1 MPVYP
6 KDDFDKYETVN
17 SIYGNFFN
25 LNEEKNPRTLALR
38 KQYEEEALIFDN
50 KIEEEEIRK
59 KKL

>member
-1 MPVYP
+1 M
-6 KDDFDKYETVN
+6 E
-17 SIYGNFFN
+17 FFFI